1 MIDCL
6 LEDYNHHPQVKSITK
21 HLKMGQNF
29 KNSDILHIAFSNS
42 EMLDFILKAKLEF
55 QKT

>member
-42 EMLDFILKAKLEF
+42 EMLDFILKFEF